1 MATQGKSS
9 WLAVGVLACGFAVL
23 IAAMGAVS
31 WYQDEQQRPA
41 RPASDELTLSK
52 EPYISISGPGV
63 RGSISNSS
71 GLSCSY
77 VVKVRISGTNSSGE
91 GVSAEGAERVF
102 VAPGDDEEFVVG
114 VVERLG
120 GDGMDDVEKVKL
132 LSVDRSCSD

>member
-1 MATQGKSS
+1 MGTQGKSS
-9 WLAVGVLACGFAVL
+9 WLAVGILACGFAVL
-23 IAAMGAVS
+23 IAVMGAIS
-31 WYQDEQQRPA
+31 WYQDEQQRPT
-41 RPASDELTLSK
+41 RPASDELNLAK
-52 EPYISISGPGV
+52 KPYISISGPSV

-91 GVSAEGAERVF
+91 EVSAEGSERVF
-102 VAPGDDEEFVVG
+102 VAPGDSEEFVVG